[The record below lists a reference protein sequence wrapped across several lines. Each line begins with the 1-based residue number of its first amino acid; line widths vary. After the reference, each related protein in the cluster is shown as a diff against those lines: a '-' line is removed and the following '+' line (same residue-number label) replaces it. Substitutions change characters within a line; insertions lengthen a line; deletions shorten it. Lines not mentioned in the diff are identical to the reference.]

1 VTEPDVTLTDYALAV
16 ECAALAVA
24 IGRRPAV
31 DRELRS
37 WFALFFA
44 VTAIAALLGGTVHG
58 FLLDPSSRWRPPAWV
73 ATMLAIGVASL
84 AAWNAGTRL
93 LLPRGVGA
101 TRASGALRAA
111 GWLTLAIY
119 AAVVLL
125 VTQRF
130 WVAIAF
136 YVPAVIALLAGFE
149 AARRRSP
156 SAALTW
162 GVAGVALVFPAAL
175 VQQLRIAPHPVY
187 FNHNALYHLIQG
199 VAFFLIFLGARGALA
214 RPSPV
219 EDSP

>member
-1 VTEPDVTLTDYALAV
+1 VTEPDVTLTDYALAL

-24 IGRRPAV
+24 IGRRQV
-31 DRELRS
+31 RDRPLRF

-58 FLLDPSSRWRPPAWV
+58 FLLDPENRWRDVVWL

-93 LLPRGVGA
+93 LLPRA
-101 TRASGALRAA
+101 AGALSAA
-111 GWLTLAIY
+111 GWLTLAVY
-119 AAVVLL
+119 VAVLLL

-136 YVPAVIALLAGFE
+136 YLPAVMALLAGFV
-149 AARRRSP
+149 AAWRRSP
-156 SAALTW
+156 SAELSR
-162 GVAGVALVFPAAL
+162 GVIGVALVFPAAL
-175 VQQLRIAPHPVY
+175 VQQLRIALHPVY

-199 VAFFLIFLGARGALA
+199 VAFFLIFLGARGTLA
-214 RPSPV
+214 RPSLV
-219 EDSP
+219 EESP